1 MRKYYSIKSVKALQ
15 SCAFFVL
22 SRKKERKKESE
33 SERWRVKEEGAE
45 THTKKTL
52 LLKFLFE
59 EIQKKKIKN
68 TRERRVL
75 SPGTE
80 KTTKKTIPRLE
91 RERGSAREEERWSS
105 HFTRTT
111 HDFIMALRQTLK
123 QFTSKTTAFAPLL
136 SRASGVQMYSTVI
149 EGLKYASSHEWY
161 VSTNSFSQSLFWV
174 NFRFGFSF
182 CVVREHI
189 FLFSF
194 SLFCFLILL

>member
-22 SRKKERKKESE
+22 SRKKESE

>member
-1 MRKYYSIKSVKALQ
+1 MESKGRGGRNTHKKNSSPQI
-15 SCAFFVL
+15 FV
-22 SRKKERKKESE
+22 RKKSK
-33 SERWRVKEEGAE
+33 
-45 THTKKTL
+45 
-52 LLKFLFE
+52 
-59 EIQKKKIKN
+59 KKKIKN

>member
-1 MRKYYSIKSVKALQ
+1 MESKGRGGRNTHKKNSSSQI
-15 SCAFFVL
+15 FV
-22 SRKKERKKESE
+22 RRNP
-33 SERWRVKEEGAE
+33 
-45 THTKKTL
+45 
-52 LLKFLFE
+52 
-59 EIQKKKIKN
+59 KKKIKN